1 MGTTGAALAAE
12 ATLVEGL
19 AGVLGAGLSSGLGAA
34 LGGSA
39 TAALMAGALAETAL
53 VVAAALGVAAAFG
66 VAGDEAGT
74 LAVVLLTSGLL
85 AVAMYLI
92 FATACE
98 SAASLEARGL

>member
-1 MGTTGAALAAE
+1 
-12 ATLVEGL
+12 V
-19 AGVLGAGLSSGLGAA
+19 
-34 LGGSA
+34 
-39 TAALMAGALAETAL
+39 AGALAATL
-53 VVAAALGVAAAFG
+53 VPAAGLG